1 MTQKELSMIPTPS
14 TAGIL
19 KVVVGE
25 WGEMLIN
32 IGVLI
37 SVLSSWLAW
46 TMICAEIPMA
56 AAQNGTFPKSF
67 ARKNDKGSASV
78 SLWASSILMQL
89 VVLMV
94 YFSSNAWLAMLA
106 ISALTVLPAY
116 LMSTAYLCKLCIT
129 GEYKKYAP
137 NGRKTALVTSLIGI
151 LFCLFMVY
159 ASEVKYLAMVPIL
172 LTLGLPLFIFARI
185 KDSGERNIFQPE
197 EMKFLI
203 CLIILDLFTGFL
215 FLNDTIK
222 F

>member
-1 MTQKELSMIPTPS
+1 
-14 TAGIL
+14 
-19 KVVVGE
+19 
-25 WGEMLIN
+25 
-32 IGVLI
+32 
-37 SVLSSWLAW
+37 
-46 TMICAEIPMA
+46 
-56 AAQNGTFPKSF
+56 
-67 ARKNDKGSASV
+67 
-78 SLWASSILMQL
+78 MQL

-116 LMSTAYLCKLCIT
+116 LMSTAYLCKLCMS
-129 GEYKKYAP
+129 GEYNKYAP

-185 KDSGERNIFQPE
+185 KDSGERDIFQPE

-203 CLIILDLFTGFL
+203 SLIVLDLFTGFL
-215 FLNDTIK
+215 FLMIR
-222 F
+222 